1 VPRLHARIAD
11 ARYDRGADVDR
22 RHRPRVAL
30 RRLLRL
36 DLIVVKVNGQYWVD
50 DSVCTGGGPETSI
63 YNPPPDAQPPNAWT
77 CGFGG

>member
-1 VPRLHARIAD
+1 MTAEPTSTGGTVHVSLYAD
-11 ARYDRGADVDR
+11 
-22 RHRPRVAL
+22 
-30 RRLLRL
+30 LLRL

-63 YNPPPDAQPPNAWT
+63 YNPPPDAQTPNAWT